1 MDLNKIIRELQEERS
16 KLDQIVSS
24 LEQLQ
29 LNTRTNSENIQ
40 ASADSRRGR
49 RSMDAQAREEVS
61 KRMKKYWANRRKNQT
76 KS

>member
-16 KLDQIVSS
+16 KLDQIVLS

-29 LNTRTNSENIQ
+29 LKTGTNSEKIQ
-40 ASADSRRGR
+40 TSADSRRGR

-76 KS
+76 SS